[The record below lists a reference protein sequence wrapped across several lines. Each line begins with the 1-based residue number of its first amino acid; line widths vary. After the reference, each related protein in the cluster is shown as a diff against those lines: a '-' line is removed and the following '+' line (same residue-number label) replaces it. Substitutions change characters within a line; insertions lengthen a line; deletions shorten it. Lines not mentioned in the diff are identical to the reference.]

1 MSDLKDYPQLSDP
14 HQVPE
19 GREDNSVDQEMVMAY
34 AVAHSEAILLVP
46 PLIQR
51 AMLWVAGEHAQ
62 LDERQLEYC
71 CSPDSKTKMLR
82 INFWNEYYAA
92 VRAERRMDTMSIYRT
107 VCTHKLFLHR
117 LHVSAVCC
125 WIFRPMSDYTMFM
138 EQQLH
143 HGLQRIA
150 EILALPITVNGKVST
165 QTANLIM
172 RTVQM
177 VENRVKGA
185 IVQKHEHKSL
195 NLSIDAGS
203 ALPKDLIELE
213 KKIALLEGAD
223 VSTLAAHVTQADAAS
238 ATAPVVVQVLYKS
251 EVPAPDPTPDASG

>member
-1 MSDLKDYPQLSDP
+1 MADLKDYPQLSDP
-14 HQVPE
+14 HQIPE
-19 GREDNSVDQEMVMAY
+19 GREDNLVDQEMVMAY

-46 PLIQR
+46 PLLQR

-62 LDERQLEYC
+62 MDERQLEHR

-82 INFWNEYYAA
+82 VNFWNEYYAA
-92 VRAERRMDTMSIYRT
+92 VRAERHMDTMSIYRS
-107 VCTHKLFLHR
+107 VCTHKLFHHR
-117 LHVSAVCC
+117 LHVRDACC

-143 HGLQRIA
+143 NGLQRIA

-185 IVQKHEHKSL
+185 VTQKHEHKNLNMSL
-195 NLSIDAGS
+195 NVGS
-203 ALPKDLIELE
+203 VMPKDLIELE
-213 KKIALLEGAD
+213 KKIALLEGIESAQ
-223 VSTLAAHVTQADAAS
+223 VS
-238 ATAPVVVQVLYKS
+238 PVVAKIEH
-251 EVPAPDPTPDASG
+251 EVVESVVVPDPVPSLGAVG